1 MRRPRIEDYDPN
13 AKLPELAS
21 SLDGMPVIGKPPQKI
36 KDASPTSLPEKL
48 VIQEEQAKQAKP
60 ERANARTPVRPDGKR
75 IITRNAFEIYEDQMD
90 NLRKISLEEKMN
102 GKLGSMSAMV
112 RDAIDSYLQKKAS
125 GK

>member
-60 ERANARTPVRPDGKR
+60 ERANARTPVRPNGKR

-90 NLRKISLEEKMN
+90 TLRKLSLEEKMN
-102 GKLGSMSAMV
+102 GKLGSMSTMV

>member
-21 SLDGMPVIGKPPQKI
+21 PIDGMPVIGKPPQKSNGV
-36 KDASPTSLPEKL
+36 SPSSLPEKP
-48 VIQEEQAKQAKP
+48 VIQEEQPNQVKP
-60 ERANARTPVRPDGKR
+60 ERANARTPVRPNGKR

-90 NLRKISLEEKMN
+90 RLRKISLEEKMN
-102 GKLGSMSAMV
+102 GKLGNMSAMV
-112 RDAIDSYLQKKAS
+112 REAIDSYLHKKTA

>member
-13 AKLPELAS
+13 AKLPELS
-21 SLDGMPVIGKPPQKI
+21 TPIDGMPVIGKPPQKSNGV
-36 KDASPTSLPEKL
+36 SPTNLPEKT
-48 VIQEEQAKQAKP
+48 VIQEEQPKQAIP
-60 ERANARTPVRPDGKR
+60 ERANARTPVRPNGKR

-90 NLRKISLEEKMN
+90 RLRKISLEEKMN

-112 RDAIDSYLQKKAS
+112 REAIDSYLQKKPS